1 MARRWNNEEV
11 NAPVEKVGENY
22 HFLTSALSSMK
33 TKTMV
38 EDKWKKIAAD
48 INAMDVNSPPY
59 PVDKVKRKWFDLKSI
74 SKKAVAFY
82 KKELL
87 NTSGGVSK
95 ADVPTDLQ
103 FKISEIIGDVCTEG
117 VSGTLLCD
125 TSGNTNVS
133 FEESLRADTDN
144 NPDSITPPT
153 KRRKKNPTSRE
164 IISREILDGQQA
176 VVTAVGEV
184 RDQLKNLNATL
195 QRLTAVMTMKFQHNK
210 DENLSAFSQFP
221 EDYFTDLLNT
231 PFNNK

>member
-11 NAPVEKVGENY
+11 NALVEKVGENY
-22 HFLTSALSSMK
+22 HFLTSALSATK

-48 INAMDVNSPPY
+48 INAIDVNSPPY
-59 PVDKVKRKWFDLKSI
+59 LVDKVKRKWFNLRSI
-74 SKKAVAFY
+74 SKKAVVFY
-82 KKELL
+82 KKELVK
-87 NTSGGVSK
+87 TGGGVSK

-103 FKISEIIGDVCTEG
+103 FKISEIIDVCTEG

-133 FEESLRADTDN
+133 FEESQQADADN

-153 KRRKKNPTSRE
+153 KRKKNPTSRE
-164 IISREILDGQQA
+164 IISREILDGQKA

-184 RDQLKNLNATL
+184 RDELKNLNATL
-195 QRLTAVMTMKFQHNK
+195 QRLKLRLHQW
-210 DENLSAFSQFP
+210 
-221 EDYFTDLLNT
+221 
-231 PFNNK
+231 

>member
-11 NAPVEKVGENY
+11 NALVEKVGENH
-22 HFLTSALSSMK
+22 HFLTSALSSTK
-33 TKTMV
+33 IKTMV
-38 EDKWKKIAAD
+38 EDKWKKIVAD

-59 PVDKVKRKWFDLKSI
+59 PVDKVKRKWLNLKSI

-82 KKELL
+82 KKEFLK
-87 NTSGGVSK
+87 TGGGVSK

-103 FKISEIIGDVCTEG
+103 FKISEIIDVCTEG

-125 TSGNTNVS
+125 TSRNTNVS
-133 FEESLRADTDN
+133 FEESQQADADDN
-144 NPDSITPPT
+144 PNSITPPT

-164 IISREILDGQQA
+164 IISREILDGQKA

-184 RDQLKNLNATL
+184 RDELKNLNATL
-195 QRLTAVMTMKFQHNK
+195 RRLTAVMTMKFQHK
-210 DENLSAFSQFP
+210 DKNLSASSQFP
-221 EDYFTDLLNT
+221 EDYFAHLLNA